1 MKSKVETFGCRLNA
15 FESKIIEANL
25 PPESNVS
32 RVVFNSCAVT
42 SEAVRQV
49 KQSISDW
56 VCAFLPVYEP

>member
-1 MKSKVETFGCRLNA
+1 MKNRVETFGCRLNA

-25 PPESNVS
+25 PAEKDSA

-49 KQSISDW
+49 KTIYKENGGNIQMSR
-56 VCAFLPVYEP
+56 